1 MSSIWVKAWMRTPKI
16 NCGLCGRA
24 ACTGFARALVVGHL
38 ELDDCPIL
46 GLLDY
51 RNLRAELEAIID
63 GDSTPRMGIAPELP
77 EGGVL
82 FTQPC
87 KDTND
92 RVMAELSLHNGVE
105 PGESMRFAVF
115 DPRTLCDLMNCLQSQ
130 FDLVKCSRDLGYGRA
145 DVDEM
150 NITVLQDGRINMRRV
165 KDRDQVMSVFG
176 KLERALVGATICNCC
191 GCDLLSILSGCVE
204 PVDGDRHTVY
214 DAGTNMSIDEKS
226 AQSPIRR
233 AEVESALDENAKHAL
248 SLIQNLANHLESGM
262 VQLLDGSIELFRAV
276 NSEEARCS
284 LVELITNPSLY
295 GNETLLLKV
304 LALIRVVYDALCGV
318 SELAEILTYTP
329 EEDRDAILKLVSMAQ
344 SGELSLQ
351 MNAIDDQRQILA
363 HAHSLRLNRAVRL
376 LQEWVR

>member
-1 MSSIWVKAWMRTPKI
+1 MSNIWVKTWMRTPKI

-24 ACTGFARALVVGHL
+24 VCTGFARALVVGQL
-38 ELDDCPIL
+38 NLDDCPIL
-46 GLLDY
+46 GLRDY
-51 RNLRAELEAIID
+51 GNLRAELEAMTK
-63 GDSTPRMGIAPELP
+63 GDSTPRSGIAPELP

-105 PGESMRFAVF
+105 PGESMRFSVF
-115 DPRTLCDLMNCLQSQ
+115 DPQTLCDLMNCLQSQ
-130 FDLVKCSRDLGYGRA
+130 FDLVKCSHDLGYGRA

-204 PVDGDRHTVY
+204 PVDVDRHTVY

-226 AQSPIRR
+226 AQLPIRR
-233 AEVESALDENAKHAL
+233 ADVESAFGENGERVL
-248 SLIQNLANHLESGM
+248 SLIQNLADNLEAGM
-262 VQLLDGSIELFRAV
+262 VQLLDGSIEL
-276 NSEEARCS
+276 
-284 LVELITNPSLY
+284 LITNPSLY

-304 LALIRVVYDALCGV
+304 LALVRVVFDALCGV
-318 SELAEILTYTP
+318 SELAEILVFTP
-329 EEDRDAILKLVSMAQ
+329 KEDHDAILKLVSMAQ

-351 MNAIDDQRQILA
+351 MKAIDDQRRILA
-363 HAHSLRLNRAVRL
+363 YAHSLRLNRAVRL

>member
-1 MSSIWVKAWMRTPKI
+1 MSNTWVKTWMRTPKI

-24 ACTGFARALVVGHL
+24 ACTGFARALVVGQL

-46 GLLDY
+46 GLRDY
-51 RNLRAELEAIID
+51 GNLRAELEGMLK
-63 GDSTPRMGIAPELP
+63 GDSTPRMGIAPVLP

-92 RVMAELSLHNGVE
+92 RVLAELSLHNGVE

-176 KLERALVGATICNCC
+176 KLERALIGATICNCC

-204 PVDGDRHTVY
+204 PVNGDRHTVY

-226 AQSPIRR
+226 AHLPIRR
-233 AEVESALDENAKHAL
+233 VEVESTFGENAKHAL

-262 VQLLDGSIELFRAV
+262 VQLLDGSIEIIRV
-276 NSEEARCS
+276 VSSEEARCS
-284 LVELITNPSLY
+284 LVELIANPSLY

-304 LALIRVVYDALCGV
+304 LALVRVVFDALCGV
-318 SELAEILTYTP
+318 TELAELLTFTP
-329 EEDRDAILKLVSMAQ
+329 KENRDALLKIVSKAQ

-351 MNAIDDQRQILA
+351 MKATDDQKQILA
-363 HAHSLRLNRAVRL
+363 YAHSLRLNRAVRL

>member
-1 MSSIWVKAWMRTPKI
+1 MSSIWVKAWMRTPKV

-24 ACTGFARALVVGHL
+24 ACTGFARALVVGQL
-38 ELDDCPIL
+38 GLDDCPIL

-51 RNLRAELEAIID
+51 RNLRAELEAMIN

-165 KDRDQVMSVFG
+165 KNRDQVMNVFG

-214 DAGTNMSIDEKS
+214 DAGTNMSIDEKR
-226 AQSPIRR
+226 AQLPIRR
-233 AEVESALDENAKHAL
+233 ADVELTLDENAEHAL
-248 SLIQNLANHLESGM
+248 NLIRSLADHLESGM
-262 VQLLDGSIELFRAV
+262 AQLLDGSIKLFRAAS
-276 NSEEARCS
+276 SEKARCS

-304 LALIRVVYDALCGV
+304 LALVRVVYDALCGI
-318 SELAEILTYTP
+318 SELAEILTFTP
-329 EEDRDAILKLVSMAQ
+329 KEAHDAILKFVSLAQ
-344 SGELSLQ
+344 SGELALQ
-351 MNAIDDQRQILA
+351 LEATDDQTHVLA
-363 HAHSLRLNRAVRL
+363 YAHSLRLNRAVRL

>member
-1 MSSIWVKAWMRTPKI
+1 MSNIWVKTWMRTPKI

-24 ACTGFARALVVGHL
+24 ACTGFARALIVGQL
-38 ELDDCPIL
+38 DLDDCPVL
-46 GLLDY
+46 RLRDY
-51 RNLRAELEAIID
+51 GNLRAELEAMINS
-63 GDSTPRMGIAPELP
+63 DSAPRMGVAPELP

-115 DPRTLCDLMNCLQSQ
+115 DPRTLCDLMNCLELQ
-130 FDLVKCSRDLGYGRA
+130 FGLVKCSSDLGYGRA

-204 PVDGDRHTVY
+204 PVDGARHTVY

-226 AQSPIRR
+226 AQLPIRR
-233 AEVESALDENAKHAL
+233 AEVESALDKNAESAL
-248 SLIQNLANHLESGM
+248 SLIQSLVDHLESGM
-262 VQLLDGSIELFRAV
+262 AQLLDGNTELFRAV
-276 NSEEARCS
+276 SSEEARCS
-284 LVELITNPSLY
+284 LVELITNTSLY

-304 LALIRVVYDALCGV
+304 LALVRVVYDALCGV

-329 EEDRDAILKLVSMAQ
+329 EEDRDAILTLVSMAQ

-351 MNAIDDQRQILA
+351 MKTIDDQRQILA